1 MVVTAKDAAKA
12 QPRVALVAGASGLT
26 GSALVRLLLQDT
38 LFTRVLALS
47 RRPLPV
53 EHARF
58 ANRILRFEEL
68 ERSLAGQRC
77 TDAFCA
83 LGAAGGPRA
92 AEATLREVDLALVEA
107 FARAARTAGAS
118 RLVVISAAGADP
130 KAGPAFLRI
139 KGEMEQALR
148 GLGFDSLHLLRPGV
162 VAGLRAAE
170 GLGAVLRQGV
180 FAAAS
185 PLLRRSNALA
195 TVTGSELATAMLGAA
210 KSQRLGVTF
219 HAGEALA
226 ALSTAGHRTTA
237 V

>member
-1 MVVTAKDAAKA
+1 MVVTAKEAAKPE
-12 QPRVALVAGASGLT
+12 PRVALVAGASGLT
-26 GSALVRLLLQDT
+26 GSALVRLLLQDA

-47 RRPLPV
+47 RRPLPL

-58 ANRILRFEEL
+58 ANRILRFEDL

-92 AEATLREVDLALVEA
+92 AESALREVDLTLVEA
-107 FARAARTAGAS
+107 FARAARTAGAA
-118 RLVVISAAGADP
+118 RLVVVSAAGADP
-130 KAGPAFLRI
+130 QAGTAFLRI

-148 GLGFDSLHLLRPGV
+148 PLGFDGLHLLRPGV
-162 VAGLRAAE
+162 VAGLRATE
-170 GLGAVLRQGV
+170 GLGAALRQGV
-180 FAAAS
+180 LSVAS
-185 PLLRRSNALA
+185 PLLRRTNMLT
-195 TVTGSELATAMLGAA
+195 TVTGGELAAAMLGAA
-210 KSQRLGVTF
+210 RSQRRGVAP

-226 ALSTAGHRTTA
+226 ALSNAGRRTTA